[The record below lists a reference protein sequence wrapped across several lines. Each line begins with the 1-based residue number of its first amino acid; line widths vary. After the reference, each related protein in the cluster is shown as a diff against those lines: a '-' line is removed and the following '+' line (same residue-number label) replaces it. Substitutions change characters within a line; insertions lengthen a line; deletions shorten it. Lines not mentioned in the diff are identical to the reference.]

1 MKIVKKSKLQNSKD
15 VEHFE
20 FERKILSS
28 LNHPFI
34 AKLRFA
40 FQTERRLYIVTDFY
54 PGGDLLYHIRN
65 KQKFTEKEAKIYLA
79 QVVIA
84 LEYLHKKNILY
95 RTLSPESITL
105 DSQGYIRLSDF
116 SLSKND
122 IESSFDCTNS
132 FCGTSD
138 YMAPEIIQGKNYGKC
153 VDIWALGVM
162 LYEMLF
168 GYPPFI
174 DENTNKLYKKI
185 IFNDPKFDNNTISK
199 EAIELLTDLLNK
211 EMENRICIESVREY
225 DFFNGISFED
235 LKRKKI
241 KMPIIPNVNED
252 EYIDPE
258 LLSEKAKDSPNNS
271 FTILQK
277 EKFDNIEYCN
287 LSNIDSILSS
297 ESNNVDYDSDNEDNR
312 DGNIWEDYEIY

>member
-116 SLSKND
+116 SLSTVVDYDQDREN
-122 IESSFDCTNS
+122 
-132 FCGTSD
+132 GT
-138 YMAPEIIQGKNYGKC
+138 G
-153 VDIWALGVM
+153 
-162 LYEMLF
+162 F
-168 GYPPFI
+168 
-174 DENTNKLYKKI
+174 
-185 IFNDPKFDNNTISK
+185 IFN
-199 EAIELLTDLLNK
+199 E
-211 EMENRICIESVREY
+211 
-225 DFFNGISFED
+225 
-235 LKRKKI
+235 
-241 KMPIIPNVNED
+241 PNSE
-252 EYIDPE
+252 E
-258 LLSEKAKDSPNNS
+258 LLSCLRRTLILYLENPQEMRRIKTNAMRVRFNWSDSCKKYVE
-271 FTILQK
+271 LYK
-277 EKFDNIEYCN
+277 EALKKPK
-287 LSNIDSILSS
+287 
-297 ESNNVDYDSDNEDNR
+297 
-312 DGNIWEDYEIY
+312 W